1 MTYSRE
7 VQCEIIDSKR
17 LGKIA
22 EEEES
27 DSDDEFDNRF
37 SRIQTQLAP
46 SGRGSIMNRRGSTAT
61 GIVEAKRDNSAPSG
75 QGKS

>member
-1 MTYSRE
+1 MVVDLQIIPKVKPVTYSRE

-22 EEEES
+22 EKEES

-37 SRIQTQLAP
+37 SRIT
-46 SGRGSIMNRRGSTAT
+46 S
-61 GIVEAKRDNSAPSG
+61 
-75 QGKS
+75 